1 MGGPIKSAAIILA
14 LALPASTAS
23 AQNRAGTDVFG
34 DEVGDGI
41 AAYTLQY
48 YERAREIW
56 TPYANEGHTEAEY
69 RMGTL
74 YDYGRIGGSRDAATA
89 ANWYLKAGAKGHM
102 LASYGLAN
110 MYAKGD
116 GVARDVNESFNW
128 FVKAAE
134 AGHPKAQYHVAR
146 QFLAGSVV
154 PQDVVASYVW
164 ARRAAENPNAGTVEK
179 QARAAMALLEPAMT
193 SAQKEEAAARFR

>member
-74 YDYGRIGGSRDAATA
+74 YDYGRIGARGCGNGSQLVSESRR
-89 ANWYLKAGAKGHM
+89 KGSH
-102 LASYGLAN
+102 ARFIRTCEYVC
-110 MYAKGD
+110 KGD